1 MNPQRRNLILLY
13 FTLAVILLGFGVLIP
28 LEAFLVDDFG
38 ASGKALG
45 ALISLHALFQLVFS
59 PIWGSIS
66 DNVGRKPILIV
77 GALGNALALLMFGLS
92 TQLWMLF
99 VARALSG
106 IFSAAT
112 LPTALAFIGDSTSK
126 ENRGGGMGVIGAAM
140 GTGMVLGPG
149 IGGWLGAESLST
161 PFFVAGALSLVAG
174 LLIVLILPESLPVE
188 KRAKGVKLDISSR
201 YAGMWQGLKGPM
213 GMFFLL
219 SFLVSFGLSN
229 MEGILGL
236 FALER
241 FSFGPK
247 EVGSVMVVVGTVV
260 AGVQIVLTGPATKRF
275 GERTVIK
282 ASLLGLTVTF
292 LLILTAYD
300 FTTLLLTIGLFA
312 FTNAMLRPSISSLV
326 SKETEV
332 DQGLALGLNSSFMSL
347 GRFIGPLLA
356 GFLFD
361 IRITLP
367 YLVGSLIMFLG
378 FLFVQT
384 KLKDPTEKSKSAQAV

>member
-28 LEAFLVDDFG
+28 LEAFLVNDFG

-126 ENRGGGMGVIGAAM
+126 ENRGGGMGVIGAAV

-161 PFFVAGALSLVAG
+161 PFFVAGALSLVAA
-174 LLIVLILPESLPVE
+174 LLIVLILPESLPAE

-241 FSFGPK
+241 FGFGPK

-384 KLKDPTEKSKSAQAV
+384 KLKEPAKKAELSQDV

>member
-1 MNPQRRNLILLY
+1 MNSQRRNLILLY
-13 FTLAVILLGFGVLIP
+13 FTLTVILLGFGVLIP
-28 LEAFLVDDFG
+28 LEAFLVDQFG
-38 ASGKALG
+38 ASGQELG
-45 ALISLHALFQLVFS
+45 ALVSLHALFQLLFS
-59 PIWGSIS
+59 PIWGSLS
-66 DNVGRKPILIV
+66 DSVGRKPILIV
-77 GALGNALALLMFGLS
+77 GAVGNALALLMFGLS

-106 IFSAAT
+106 IFAAAT
-112 LPTALAFIGDSTSK
+112 MPTALAFIGDSTTR

-149 IGGWLGAESLST
+149 IGGWLGANSLST
-161 PFFVAGALSLVAG
+161 PFFVAGALSLFAG
-174 LLIVLILPESLPVE
+174 LLIILILPESLPE
-188 KRAKGVKLDISSR
+188 DKRVKGIKLDISSR
-201 YAGMWQGLKGPM
+201 YAGMWHGLKGPM
-213 GMFFLL
+213 GLFFLL

-241 FSFGPK
+241 FGFGPK
-247 EVGSVMVVVGTVV
+247 EVGTVMVVVGTVV

-275 GERTVIK
+275 GERMVIK

-292 LLILTAYD
+292 ILILTAYN
-300 FTTLLLTIGLFA
+300 FTTLLITIGLFA
-312 FTNAMLRPSISSLV
+312 FTNSMLRPSISSLV
-326 SKETEV
+326 SKETDA

-378 FLFVQT
+378 FLFVQI
-384 KLKDPTEKSKSAQAV
+384 KLKEPVEKTEFVQES

>member
-1 MNPQRRNLILLY
+1 MNSQRRNLILLY
-13 FTLAVILLGFGVLIP
+13 FTLTVILLGFGVLIP
-28 LEAFLVDDFG
+28 LEAFLVDQFG
-38 ASGKALG
+38 ASGQELG
-45 ALISLHALFQLVFS
+45 ALVSLHALFQLLFS
-59 PIWGSIS
+59 PIWGSLS
-66 DNVGRKPILIV
+66 DSVGRKPILIV
-77 GALGNALALLMFGLS
+77 GAVGNALALLMFGLS

-106 IFSAAT
+106 IFAAAT
-112 LPTALAFIGDSTSK
+112 LPTALAFIGDSTTR

-149 IGGWLGAESLST
+149 IGGWLGANSLST
-161 PFFVAGALSLVAG
+161 PFFVAGALSLFAG
-174 LLIVLILPESLPVE
+174 LLIILILPESLPE
-188 KRAKGVKLDISSR
+188 DKRVKGIKLDISSR
-201 YAGMWQGLKGPM
+201 YAGMWHGLKGPM
-213 GMFFLL
+213 GLFFLL

-241 FSFGPK
+241 FGFGPK
-247 EVGSVMVVVGTVV
+247 EVGTVMVVVGTVV

-275 GERTVIK
+275 GERMVIK

-292 LLILTAYD
+292 ILILTAYN
-300 FTTLLLTIGLFA
+300 FTTLLITIGLFA
-312 FTNAMLRPSISSLV
+312 FTNSMLRPSISSLV
-326 SKETEV
+326 SKETDA

-378 FLFVQT
+378 FLFVQI
-384 KLKDPTEKSKSAQAV
+384 KLKEPVEKTEFVQES

>member
-1 MNPQRRNLILLY
+1 MNLQRRNLILLY

-241 FSFGPK
+241 FGFGPK

>member
-45 ALISLHALFQLVFS
+45 ALVSLHALFQLLFS

-241 FSFGPK
+241 FGFGPK

-384 KLKDPTEKSKSAQAV
+384 KLKDPTEKSESTQAV

>member
-28 LEAFLVDDFG
+28 LEAFLVDKFG
-38 ASGKALG
+38 ASGQELG
-45 ALISLHALFQLVFS
+45 ALISLHALCQLLFS

-66 DNVGRKPILIV
+66 DSVGRKPILIV
-77 GALGNALALLMFGLS
+77 GAVGNALSLVMFGLS

-112 LPTALAFIGDSTSK
+112 LPTALAYIGDSTTK

-149 IGGWLGAESLST
+149 LGGWLGADSLSL
-161 PFFVAGALSLVAG
+161 PFFVAGGLSLVAG
-174 LLIVLILPESLPVE
+174 LLIVLILPESLPEE
-188 KRAKGVKLDISSR
+188 KRAEGLKLDISSR
-201 YAGMWQGLKGPM
+201 YAGMWQGLKGPL
-213 GMFFLL
+213 GLFFLL

-229 MEGILGL
+229 LEGIFGL

-241 FSFGPK
+241 FGFGPSQ
-247 EVGSVMVVVGTVV
+247 VGTIMVVVGTAI
-260 AGVQIVLTGPATKRF
+260 AGVQMLLTGPATKRW

-282 ASLLGLTVTF
+282 ATLLGLTVTF

-300 FTTLLLTIGLFA
+300 FTSLLITTGLFA

-326 SKETEV
+326 SKETEI
-332 DQGLALGLNSSFMSL
+332 DQGLSLGLNSSFMSL

-361 IRITLP
+361 IQIYLP
-367 YLVGSLIMFLG
+367 YLAGSLIMFLG

-384 KLKDPTEKSKSAQAV
+384 QLKEPSEKQVITQEA